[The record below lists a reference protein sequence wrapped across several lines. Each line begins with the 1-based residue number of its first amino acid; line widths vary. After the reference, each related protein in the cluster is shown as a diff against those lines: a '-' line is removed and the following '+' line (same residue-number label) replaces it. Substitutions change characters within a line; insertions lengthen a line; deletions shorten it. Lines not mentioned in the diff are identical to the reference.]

1 MMSRARDAK
10 HAEHAT
16 HERILGMAVLPERR
30 PDWLRVRLPVGD
42 NYNDL
47 KQLMRSKSL
56 HTVCEEARC
65 PNMGECWA
73 NRTATFMILGSVCT
87 RSCGF
92 CAVATGRPMTLDWEE
107 PRRVAEAVTQMGLN
121 HVVVTSVN
129 RDELHDGGATLFA
142 ATIRWIRRMNPECAV
157 EVLTPDF
164 KGSRE
169 ALKVVMDAK
178 PDVFNHNVETV
189 PRLYRRVRPQ
199 AVYERSLEV
208 LAWAKEMQP
217 ERPTKTGFML
227 GLGETHD
234 EIVELL
240 RDIRAHNVDIVTIG
254 QYLRPSPQHLP
265 IERYVP
271 PDEFRE
277 YARIGR
283 EMGFRNVYS
292 GPLVRSSYH
301 AWDQVKQL
309 ADAPVGE

>member
-1 MMSRARDAK
+1 
-10 HAEHAT
+10 
-16 HERILGMAVLPERR
+16 MAVLPERR

-47 KQLMRSKSL
+47 KNLMRSKSL

-92 CAVATGRPMTLDWEE
+92 CAVATGRPMALDWEE
-107 PRRVAEAVTQMGLN
+107 PRRVAEAVSQMDLN

-142 ATIRWIRRMNPECAV
+142 ATIRWIRRLTPACAV

-164 KGSRE
+164 KGSRD

-189 PRLYRRVRPQ
+189 KRLYHRVRPQ
-199 AVYERSLEV
+199 AVYERSLQT
-208 LAWAKEMQP
+208 LAWAKDLYLDK
-217 ERPTKTGFML
+217 PTKTGFML

-240 RDIRAHNVDIVTIG
+240 QDIRDHHVDIVTIG

-277 YARIGR
+277 YARIGK

-301 AWDQVKQL
+301 AWDQVKQF
-309 ADAPVGE
+309 ADETAG

>member
-1 MMSRARDAK
+1 
-10 HAEHAT
+10 
-16 HERILGMAVLPERR
+16 MAVLPNERR

-47 KQLMRSKSL
+47 KNLMRSKSL

-92 CAVATGRPMTLDWEE
+92 CAVATGRPMALDWEE
-107 PRRVAEAVTQMGLN
+107 PRRVAEAVTQMGLK

-178 PDVFNHNVETV
+178 PNVFNHNVETV

-208 LAWAKEMQP
+208 LAWAKEMYP
-217 ERPTKTGFML
+217 EKPTKTGFML

-234 EIVELL
+234 EIVALL

-265 IERYVP
+265 IERYAT
-271 PDEFRE
+271 PDEFRD

-301 AWDQVKQL
+301 AWDQVKQI
-309 ADAPVGE
+309 ADA

>member
-1 MMSRARDAK
+1 
-10 HAEHAT
+10 
-16 HERILGMAVLPERR
+16 MAVLPERR

-47 KQLMRSKSL
+47 KNLMRSKSL

-65 PNMGECWA
+65 PNMGECWV

-92 CAVATGRPMTLDWEE
+92 CAVATGRPMALDWEE
-107 PRRVAEAVTQMGLN
+107 PRRVAEAVTNMNLN

-129 RDELHDGGATLFA
+129 RDELHDGGATIFA
-142 ATIRWIRRMNPECAV
+142 ATIRWIRRLNPACAV

-164 KGSRE
+164 KGSHE

-189 PRLYRRVRPQ
+189 SRLYRRVRPQ
-199 AVYERSLEV
+199 AVYERSLQV
-208 LAWAKEMQP
+208 LAWAKECNP
-217 ERPTKTGFML
+217 EKPTKTGFML

-240 RDIRAHNVDIVTIG
+240 RDIRARNVDIVTIG
-254 QYLRPSPQHLP
+254 QYLRPTLDHLP

-301 AWDQVKQL
+301 AWDQVKQI
-309 ADAPVGE
+309 ADESGDVAEVPETAE

>member
-1 MMSRARDAK
+1 
-10 HAEHAT
+10 
-16 HERILGMAVLPERR
+16 MAVLPERR

-42 NYNDL
+42 NYEDL
-47 KQLMRSKSL
+47 KRLMRGKSL

-92 CAVATGRPMTLDWEE
+92 CAVATGRPMALDWEE

-142 ATIRWIRRMNPECAV
+142 ATIRWIRRLNPTCAV

-189 PRLYRRVRPQ
+189 KRLYRRVRPQ

-208 LAWAKEMQP
+208 LAWAKDMYP
-217 ERPTKTGFML
+217 EKPTKTGFML

-240 RDIRAHNVDIVTIG
+240 QDIRAHDVDIVTIG

-265 IERYVP
+265 IERYAT

-301 AWDQVKQL
+301 AWDQVKRL
-309 ADAPVGE
+309 DAEPGDVAADASVAAE

>member
-1 MMSRARDAK
+1 
-10 HAEHAT
+10 
-16 HERILGMAVLPERR
+16 MAVLPERR

-47 KQLMRSKSL
+47 KQLMRAKSL

-92 CAVATGRPMTLDWEE
+92 CAVATGRPMALDWEE

-121 HVVVTSVN
+121 HVVVTSVD

-142 ATIRWIRRMNPECAV
+142 ATIRWIRRLNPTCAV

-169 ALKVVMDAK
+169 ALKVVMDAR

-199 AVYERSLEV
+199 AVYERSLDV
-208 LAWAKEMQP
+208 LTWAKEMRP
-217 ERPTKTGFML
+217 DKPTKTGFML

-234 EIVELL
+234 EIIETM
-240 RDIRAHNVDIVTIG
+240 RDIHARDVDILTIG
-254 QYLRPSPQHLP
+254 QYLRPSPKHLP

-292 GPLVRSSYH
+292 GTLVRSSYH

-309 ADAPVGE
+309 DGKAGAGN

>member
-1 MMSRARDAK
+1 
-10 HAEHAT
+10 
-16 HERILGMAVLPERR
+16 MAVLPERR

-47 KQLMRSKSL
+47 KNLMRSKLL

-65 PNMGECWA
+65 PNMGECWM

-92 CAVATGRPMTLDWEE
+92 CAVATGRPMALDWEE
-107 PRRVAEAVTQMGLN
+107 PRRVAEAVTQMDLN

-129 RDELHDGGATLFA
+129 RDELHDGGATIFA
-142 ATIRWIRRMNPECAV
+142 ATIRWIRRLNPTCAV

-169 ALKVVMDAK
+169 ALKVVIDAK

-189 PRLYRRVRPQ
+189 SRLYRRVRPQ
-199 AVYERSLEV
+199 AVYERSLQV
-208 LAWAKEMQP
+208 LAWAKEFNP
-217 ERPTKTGFML
+217 DKPTKTGFML
-227 GLGETHD
+227 GLGETYD
-234 EIVELL
+234 EVVELL

-254 QYLRPSPQHLP
+254 QYLRPTPDHLP
-265 IERYVP
+265 IERYAP

-301 AWDQVKQL
+301 AWDQVKNL
-309 ADAPVGE
+309 SDDAAPAGEVTQ